1 MSQARTVILALA
13 AVFLAAVH
21 SDCAEPAAEKKHWA
35 YVAPRAAVP
44 PDVKDAA
51 WPANAI
57 DRFILARLEQERL
70 LRRVSLDLIGLPPSL
85 READA
90 FLADASPNAYE
101 RLVDRLLASPH
112 YGERWGRH
120 WLDLA
125 RFAETDGFE
134 HDAARPTAWRY
145 RDYVI
150 RAFNADKPYDRFVR
164 EQVAGDQLWPDDP
177 DARVATGF
185 ARLGMW
191 DAMSKDPARQRQ

>member
-57 DRFILARLEQERL
+57 DRFILARLEQERIAPSPRAEPERL

-85 READA
+85 READ
-90 FLADASPNAYE
+90 
-101 RLVDRLLASPH
+101 
-112 YGERWGRH
+112 
-120 WLDLA
+120 
-125 RFAETDGFE
+125 
-134 HDAARPTAWRY
+134 
-145 RDYVI
+145 
-150 RAFNADKPYDRFVR
+150 
-164 EQVAGDQLWPDDP
+164 
-177 DARVATGF
+177 
-185 ARLGMW
+185 
-191 DAMSKDPARQRQ
+191 